1 MPLGEVTDAYA
12 VEHLGVRQST
22 ATASDNT
29 GVLPPYIRRNHDEAL
44 ESAVQEAQTRRVM
57 RVLVGGPGCG
67 KTRALLMS
75 LRSLQSEPKWRLWH
89 PRSAEQLRDTLAQ
102 DQVAPYTV
110 IWLNESDRYLL
121 AEPGEKAGEELRR
134 LLAEGPRPVL
144 VLGTLRTDYH
154 HQLTARPTPA
164 APDLHAQ
171 ARELLAG
178 RCITVRDEFSDD
190 DLQRAARHAT
200 ADGRLAEALRHG
212 GRRITQYLAGGPTE
226 ALNEPPPEPP
236 SDSAPWL
243 QEAAKGLAV
252 KVYQQW
258 NTEWERRRLHLS
270 SSSLA
275 VRFHNAATGRFDHW
289 AKIRKAP
296 PGMDP
301 PPLKLA
307 DQFEK
312 IVDVYKSVPSGRLVV
327 LGEAGAGKTVLALR
341 FVLGLLH
348 PPNPDRG
355 DHVPVI
361 FSFGSW
367 DPTATS
373 LRDWM
378 CSQLVRDYP
387 DLAAPAADGRSLA
400 RALVDADR
408 ILPVLDGFDEIAS
421 DLRDEALQVLS
432 DTSMPLLLTSRPK
445 EYGQARNVLSAA
457 AGIQLDDLA
466 PRDFAD
472 YLRRASQ
479 PAAGGD
485 LHSTV
490 WEPVLARLREQP
502 RSPGAENV
510 AVALATPLMVTL
522 ARTVY
527 SDTPGR
533 KPQDPQDPQDLLDTG
548 RFPTPEDVQ
557 SHLLAAFV
565 PAAYR
570 RPLPARSGGRRRR
583 RRRSWPPE
591 RAEHWLGYLARHLVQ
606 REKHD
611 LAWWEL
617 GTTMSLPSRTLLIGF
632 LAALAF
638 GVTTAIGN
646 LPVDLVATSHGLG
659 FALVR
664 ALVVG
669 LLHGLAAGTVCGLVY
684 WFASRHEDLK
694 PSPVRL
700 RIRGGTGKAP
710 GRVLRGFVIGLG
722 AGLTAALGLVLI
734 DRVVVAA
741 LGLDDGLG
749 DGIWGALLFVPGLG
763 IGAGLVL
770 GLTALLEAPI
780 APESAVRPTDVLDTN
795 RRNVVGRLLVWAL
808 VFGPVPGF
816 IDGLTHGPVR
826 GIEFGLV
833 FGLEGAFAGGLG
845 YGLVLTAWGQWAALC
860 RIWLPL
866 TGRLPWALVAFLD
879 DAHERGVL
887 RQAGA
892 VYQFRHAR
900 VEDRLSRVF
909 QERDEPRRP
918 SSPDTASAA
927 PGPRP
932 GDRLTPGDTRQSP
945 TTANHD

>member
-29 GVLPPYIRRNHDEAL
+29 GVLPPYIRRNHDEVL
-44 ESAVQEAQTRRVM
+44 EGAVQEAQASSVM
-57 RVLVGGPGCG
+57 RVLVGGSGCG

-75 LRSLQSEPKWRLWH
+75 LRSLRSEPEWRLWH
-89 PRSAEQLRDTLAQ
+89 PRSAEQLRDTLAR
-102 DQVAPYTV
+102 DQVAPHTV

-121 AEPGEKAGEELRR
+121 AEPGEQAGEELRR

-144 VLGTLRTDYH
+144 VLGTLRTDHH
-154 HQLTARPTPA
+154 HQLTARPAPA
-164 APDLHAQ
+164 APDPHAQ

-178 RCITVRDEFSDD
+178 RCITVPDEFSDA
-190 DLQRAARHAT
+190 DLRRAAEPAT
-200 ADGRLAEALRHG
+200 DDGRLAEALRHG

-226 ALNEPPPEPP
+226 ALNEPVPEPP

-243 QEAAKGLAV
+243 REAAEGLAV

-258 NTEWERRRLHLS
+258 NAEWERRRLHLS

-275 VRFHNAATGRFDHW
+275 VRFHNAAAGRFDHW
-289 AKIRKAP
+289 AEIRKAP

-301 PPLKLA
+301 PPLQLA
-307 DQFEK
+307 DQLEK

-367 DPTATS
+367 DPTTTS
-373 LRDWM
+373 LREWM
-378 CSQLVRDYP
+378 CNQLVRDYP
-387 DLAAPAADGRSLA
+387 DLAAPTADGRSLA

-408 ILPVLDGFDEIAS
+408 ILPVLDGFDEIARH
-421 DLRDEALQVLS
+421 LRDEALQVLN

-445 EYGQARNVLSAA
+445 EYGKARTVLSAA
-457 AGIQLDDLA
+457 AGIQLDGLA

-472 YLRRASQ
+472 YLRRTSQ
-479 PAAGGD
+479 PAAGGG

-490 WEPVLARLREQP
+490 WEPVLAQLGERP
-502 RSPGAENV
+502 RSPGAKN
-510 AVALATPLMVTL
+510 VALALTTPLMVTL

-527 SDTPGR
+527 SDAPGVHSDTPG
-533 KPQDPQDPQDLLDTG
+533 PDPQDLLDTT

-570 RPLPARSGGRRRR
+570 QPLTGSGTGRRRR
-583 RRRSWPPE
+583 RHWDPE

-606 REKHD
+606 RDKHD

-632 LAALAF
+632 LGALAF

-664 ALVVG
+664 GLVVG
-669 LLHGLAAGTVCGLVY
+669 LLHGLAAGTVCGLAH
-684 WFASRHEDLK
+684 WFASRREDLK

-700 RIRGGTGKAP
+700 RIRGGTGKAR

-749 DGIWGALLFVPGLG
+749 GGVSGVLTFVPGVGL
-763 IGAGLVL
+763 GAGLVL
-770 GLTALLEAPI
+770 GLIALLEAPI

-892 VYQFRHAR
+892 MYQFRHAR
-900 VEDRLSRVF
+900 VEGHLSRAF
-909 QERDEPRRP
+909 QERNEPRRP
-918 SSPDTASAA
+918 GSPDTAGAA

-932 GDRLTPGDTRQSP
+932 GDRLAPGDTHQSSA
-945 TTANHD
+945 TANHD